1 MKIDTVG
8 NYGVTMSFAPPDA
21 TNLISIIL
29 ADDENAFSRIDGI
42 SLQMVQFLQNANVI
56 RQGSAIIRTVCLRNA
71 PE

>member
-1 MKIDTVG
+1 
-8 NYGVTMSFAPPDA
+8 MSFAPPNA

-56 RQGSAIIRTVCLRNA
+56 RQGSAIIEVLY
-71 PE
+71 